1 MCHFF
6 LPRLYGQRVHGF
18 LYTPLI
24 SIPFFVLGQQMCALC
39 PADAQRENLGGRCKG
54 HGVDSHL
61 TKWRSTFRPKCHGK
75 WKRVKE
81 LRHCPCIQGP
91 DYVFV

>member
-1 MCHFF
+1 
-6 LPRLYGQRVHGF
+6 
-18 LYTPLI
+18 
-24 SIPFFVLGQQMCALC
+24 MCALC